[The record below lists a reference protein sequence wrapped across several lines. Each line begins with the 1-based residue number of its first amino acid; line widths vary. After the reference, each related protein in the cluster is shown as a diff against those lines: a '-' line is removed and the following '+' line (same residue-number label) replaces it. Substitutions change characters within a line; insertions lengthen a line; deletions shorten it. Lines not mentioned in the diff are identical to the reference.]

1 MRYGEWSKLK
11 ILTKVIIDKIIHMFE
26 YRSAESIGHSPRSML
41 LTSWSKNA
49 KKTGVVDDGDDE
61 VDDGD
66 VNGDDV
72 DDVDDKV
79 ANYDADPGGARRR

>member
-1 MRYGEWSKLK
+1 
-11 ILTKVIIDKIIHMFE
+11 MFE
-26 YRSAESIGHSPRSML
+26 YRLAESIGHSPRSML

-49 KKTGVVDDGDDE
+49 KKTGAADDGNE

-66 VNGDDV
+66 G

>member
-1 MRYGEWSKLK
+1 
-11 ILTKVIIDKIIHMFE
+11 MFE
-26 YRSAESIGHSPRSML
+26 YRLAESIGHSPRSML

-49 KKTGVVDDGDDE
+49 KKTGAVDDGNE

-66 VNGDDV
+66 G

>member
-1 MRYGEWSKLK
+1 
-11 ILTKVIIDKIIHMFE
+11 MFE
-26 YRSAESIGHSPRSML
+26 YRLAESIGHSPRSML

-49 KKTGVVDDGDDE
+49 KKTGAVDDGNE

-66 VNGDDV
+66 GDDGG
-72 DDVDDKV
+72 DVDDKV

>member
-1 MRYGEWSKLK
+1 
-11 ILTKVIIDKIIHMFE
+11 MFE

-49 KKTGVVDDGDDE
+49 KTTGAADDEDE

-66 VNGDDV
+66 S

>member
-49 KKTGVVDDGDDE
+49 KKTGAADDE
-61 VDDGD
+61 DE
-66 VNGDDV
+66 GDDV
-72 DDVDDKV
+72 DGGDVDDK
-79 ANYDADPGGARRR
+79 

>member
-1 MRYGEWSKLK
+1 
-11 ILTKVIIDKIIHMFE
+11 MFE
-26 YRSAESIGHSPRSML
+26 YRSAESTGHSPRSML

-49 KKTGVVDDGDDE
+49 KKTGVVDGGDE

-66 VNGDDV
+66 GDDGDDDDVNGDDS